1 MKSSSK
7 SKRPLRIITISL
19 GIILAV
25 LIIFWFFDIVLNG
38 MVVDWLANNFIT
50 TYEEYIPDVGKV
62 GIIQR
67 PNWDMLK
74 QLLFVVVIA
83 ILFIEILVVI
93 LVSHLYAKSR
103 VRKNTKEIGKMLHDY
118 ILSEKDAADIFPEN
132 YGDIAAQMSEIKAQM
147 RSHEQILEGGNSQK
161 E

>member
-25 LIIFWFFDIVLNG
+25 IIIFWFFDIVLNG
-38 MVVDWLANNFIT
+38 MIVDWFENNYMT

-62 GIIQR
+62 GIIHR

-83 ILFIEILVVI
+83 ILFIGMLVVI

-103 VRKNTKEIGKMLHDY
+103 SKKKHKRNWEN
-118 ILSEKDAADIFPEN
+118 AA
-132 YGDIAAQMSEIKAQM
+132 
-147 RSHEQILEGGNSQK
+147 
-161 E
+161 

>member
-7 SKRPLRIITISL
+7 SKSPLRIITISL

-25 LIIFWFFDIVLNG
+25 IIIFWFFDIVLNG
-38 MVVDWLANNFIT
+38 MIVDWFENNYMT

-62 GIIQR
+62 GIIHR

-83 ILFIEILVVI
+83 ILFIGMLVVI

-103 VRKNTKEIGKMLHDY
+103 VRKNTKEIGKLLHDY

-132 YGDIAAQMSEIKAQM
+132 YGDIATQFLKSKH
-147 RSHEQILEGGNSQK
+147 R
-161 E
+161 

>member
-25 LIIFWFFDIVLNG
+25 IIIFWFFDIVLNG
-38 MVVDWLANNFIT
+38 MIVDWFENNYMT

-62 GIIQR
+62 GIIHR

-83 ILFIEILVVI
+83 ILFIGMLVVI

-103 VRKNTKEIGKMLHDY
+103 VRKNTVDCKMKLDT
-118 ILSEKDAADIFPEN
+118 
-132 YGDIAAQMSEIKAQM
+132 
-147 RSHEQILEGGNSQK
+147 
-161 E
+161 